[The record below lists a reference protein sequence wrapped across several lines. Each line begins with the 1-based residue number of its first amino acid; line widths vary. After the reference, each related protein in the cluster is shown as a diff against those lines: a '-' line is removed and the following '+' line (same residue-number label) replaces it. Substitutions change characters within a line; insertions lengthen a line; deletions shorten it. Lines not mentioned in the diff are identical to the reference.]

1 MKKVYLAFKLL
12 IITCC
17 LLTAFSSTVLATPP
31 PEDTGTGSSGGSIT
45 NSIQN
50 FGGQVYGQDEPAHPA
65 QIAATIIQIL
75 LGLLGIV
82 FVILMIYGGVLY
94 MTSTGEAK
102 KVEHAKNVIVY
113 AVIGVVIIALA
124 YALTTFIVGAILRAS
139 LESGGGSEGLG
150 TGTSN

>member
-1 MKKVYLAFKLL
+1 MKKIYLAFKLL
-12 IITCC
+12 IIVCC
-17 LLTAFSSTVLATPP
+17 ILMSVSAVFATG
-31 PEDTGTGSSGGSIT
+31 DTPAGGSIT

-65 QIAATIIQIL
+65 QIAATIIQIM

-102 KVEHAKNVIVY
+102 KVEHAKNVIIY
-113 AVIGVVIIALA
+113 AVIGVLIIATA
-124 YALTTFIVGAILRAS
+124 YAITTFVVNAILRAS
-139 LESGGGSEGLG
+139 LEGGGGPMNPGAS
-150 TGTSN
+150 T

>member
-1 MKKVYLAFKLL
+1 MKKIYLAFKLL
-12 IITCC
+12 IIVCC
-17 LLTAFSSTVLATPP
+17 LLTAFSSAVFATEESP
-31 PEDTGTGSSGGSIT
+31 SGGSIT

-139 LESGGGSEGLG
+139 LEDGGSPM
-150 TGTSN
+150 TSDSPSVQ